1 MKNVSLLVSI
11 LLPHW
16 YHRNEK
22 SIAISLQLFLDKEST
37 RWEYNPKQINLST
50 KPSESLFRLTSN
62 VNVPL
67 WLRSITANK
76 YRLYFAASTRREHDD
91 VEEHLT
97 HTHCLAGKIEDKWH
111 VIVLH
116 SRSRLDIPIECI
128 IDQRNAEEKSQ
139 GLLLVWNFDRVIEF
153 LIWRIVYISWF
164 LPEIEDVENFEIVEH
179 PIVYLKK
186 IFDNEMCPNNSKR
199 TPIRTTPTSNSFLSF
214 YEMKTSLSGRKRRY
228 ISTHVWYQLMGLI
241 WAKTRCISHQLSHW
255 VEYAENKLSW
265 HLLAKG
271 EHSHVC
277 IIKQCLYRSLIYMI
291 QSQLDPTSVSD
302 MGRKKNMFGWFSSK
316 WI

>member
-1 MKNVSLLVSI
+1 MQN
-11 LLPHW
+11 
-16 YHRNEK
+16 
-22 SIAISLQLFLDKEST
+22 LFK
-37 RWEYNPKQINLST
+37 
-50 KPSESLFRLTSN
+50 LTSN

-76 YRLYFAASTRREHDD
+76 YRLYFAASTRREHDV

-116 SRSRLDIPIECI
+116 SHSRLDIPIECI

-277 IIKQCLYRSLIYMI
+277 IIKQCLYRSLIYIWFNRNSI
-291 QSQLDPTSVSD
+291 QRLFLIWD
-302 MGRKKNMFGWFSSK
+302 GRRICSADFHGSAYNHIELTNDVYIEEKRRESTWWFDSSNSTKNAGA
-316 WI
+316 